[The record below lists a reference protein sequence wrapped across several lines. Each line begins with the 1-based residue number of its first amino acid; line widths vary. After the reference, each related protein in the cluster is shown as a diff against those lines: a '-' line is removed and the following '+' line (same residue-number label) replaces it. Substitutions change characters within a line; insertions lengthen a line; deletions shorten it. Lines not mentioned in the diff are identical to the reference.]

1 MTSTTTRLLAAI
13 IVGSLALSAWGVWY
27 LGIPL
32 VAAQKKAQ
40 DTPQHDEQGHTE
52 KPKTRG
58 AREQTKAQNKAKG
71 QAQEAHKH
79 DEHEEEKIIRLPEA
93 KRKELGIEVATAQ
106 PGSLQTQLALTGTVS
121 VNTDRFVRIVSRIP
135 GVVREVRKNLGD
147 SVRAGEVMAV
157 IDSRELADA
166 KGAYLAATERVTLT
180 ADTFQREKDL
190 WEKKISPAEDYL
202 KAKQAHTEA
211 RIELRLAKQ
220 KLIALGFADAALKQL
235 ASEPE
240 ALLHAL

>member
-1 MTSTTTRLLAAI
+1 MKSTTTRLLGAI
-13 IVGSLALSAWGVWY
+13 IVGSLALGSWGVWY

-32 VAAQKKAQ
+32 VSAQKKAQ
-40 DTPQHDEQGHTE
+40 DTHRHEEHGHKE
-52 KPKTRG
+52 KPKARG
-58 AREQTKAQNKAKG
+58 AREQSKPKG
-71 QAQEAHKH
+71 QEQEGHKH
-79 DEHEEEKIIRLPEA
+79 DEHEEEKIVRLTEA

-147 SVRAGEVMAV
+147 TVRVGDVMAV

-166 KGAYLAATERVTLT
+166 KGAYLAATERMTLT

-202 KAKQAHTEA
+202 NAWCE
-211 RIELRLAKQ
+211 
-220 KLIALGFADAALKQL
+220 IA
-235 ASEPE
+235 
-240 ALLHAL
+240 